1 MSLSV
6 GRCLWDG
13 VGQAQRP
20 DCRANDQRAPAA
32 NLLRCPQFAD
42 TGVSFA
48 GRDRWRWDKY
58 GGVYSMVSTALSGQ
72 EAAHALDGASYHRG
86 GEFQVFLEQEN
97 AGLPEADWKVTC
109 MLFAPNA
116 PEQNPTEDV
125 WLKGKTHLRK
135 QFAVNK
141 TFAQVKR
148 CFSTFLNALSF
159 TSAKLSWYWP
169 TEQMI

>member
-72 EAAHALDGASYHRG
+72 EAAHALGWRELSPRG
-86 GEFQVFLEQEN
+86 RIPGVSRAGECRL
-97 AGLPEADWKVTC
+97 A
-109 MLFAPNA
+109 
-116 PEQNPTEDV
+116 
-125 WLKGKTHLRK
+125 
-135 QFAVNK
+135 
-141 TFAQVKR
+141 
-148 CFSTFLNALSF
+148 
-159 TSAKLSWYWP
+159 
-169 TEQMI
+169 